1 MKLKKELGLFS
12 SVSVLAGI
20 MIGSGIYFFSMLV
33 LGLASNSLGLSLVAW
48 LVGGI
53 ITLFSALTYA
63 ELGTL
68 FPKTGGYYVYLR
80 KAYGRRIAFLSGI
93 TNFFLSSSGSVALLA
108 LLFAQVI
115 GFMTGASHIVDGI
128 TKGGFDPLIV
138 AAIAAIV
145 ILILSLINYL
155 GIQYGKVV
163 QNIFFVAKLIPLFT
177 IIIYGLFFGTQ
188 TNIFA
193 SNGAENINSGLL
205 VSGLLFAVART
216 LFAYEGWT
224 NLNTVAEEMKDT
236 KRDLPKALTIAV
248 ALVMGVYVLFVVG
261 LYRIISPATLANLG
275 TGAVEAGFDLGAV
288 YSAFGAIFTGFD
300 INLLGYVVFG
310 AIAISIFGSLNGSIL
325 SFPRVYLAMAEDET
339 LPKVF
344 GKVDAK
350 FQTPWVAIVGQTIVS
365 LIIVLLGYDNVNFL
379 LSIILFG
386 ALVFNTLIFL
396 SVFKFRKTM
405 PKAERPYKVW
415 GFPYVPSLAIVGMI
429 ILLIVTM
436 IRSPE
441 ASMLSIFIILAGN
454 GFYEVF
460 MDKDRLPLSTSD
472 TPAPVT
478 LETTNVVAKKV
489 STKKV
494 TKRKSK
500 KV

>member
-20 MIGSGIYFFSMLV
+20 MIGSGIYFISMVV
-33 LGLASNSLGLSLVAW
+33 LGLASNSLGLSLLAW
-48 LVGGI
+48 VVGGI

-68 FPKTGGYYVYLR
+68 FPKTGGYYIYLR
-80 KAYGRRIAFLSGI
+80 KAYGKRIAFLSGI

-108 LLFAQVI
+108 LLFAQMI

-138 AAIAAIV
+138 ATIAAIV

-155 GIQYGKVV
+155 GVQYGKVV
-163 QNIFFVAKLIPLFT
+163 QNIFFVAKLVPLVTVIF
-177 IIIYGLFFGTQ
+177 YGLFFGTQ
-188 TNIFA
+188 TDIFA

-248 ALVMGVYVLFVVG
+248 LLVMGVYVLFVIG
-261 LYRIISPATLANLG
+261 LYRIIDSSTLAFFG
-275 TGAVEAGFDLGAV
+275 TNAVKPGFDIFAV
-288 YSAFGAIFTGFD
+288 YSAFRAIFSGFD
-300 INLLGYVVFG
+300 DGLLGYVVFG

-344 GKVDAK
+344 AKVDAK
-350 FQTPWVAIVGQTIVS
+350 FQTPWVAILGQTIVS
-365 LIIVLLGYDNVNFL
+365 LVIVLLGYDNVDFL
-379 LSIILFG
+379 LTIILFG

-405 PKAERPYKVW
+405 PEAERPYRVW
-415 GFPYVPSLAIVGMI
+415 GFPYVPRLAIIGML
-429 ILLIVTM
+429 ILLVVTM
-436 IRSPE
+436 LNDFG
-441 ASMLSIFIILAGN
+441 ASMTGIFVILIGN
-454 GFYEVF
+454 GFYDVF
-460 MDKDRLPLSTSD
+460 MDRSLPAVTD
-472 TPAPVT
+472 TPPP
-478 LETTNVVAKKV
+478 LPQDPFKLP
-489 STKKV
+489 TKT

>member
-80 KAYGRRIAFLSGI
+80 KAYGKRIAFLSGI

-115 GFMTGASHIVDGI
+115 GYMIGAN
-128 TKGGFDPLIV
+128 GGFGFDAPEVGL
-138 AAIAAIV
+138 IAAVVIIV
-145 ILILSLINYL
+145 LSLINYL

-163 QNIFFVAKLIPLFT
+163 QNIFFVAKLIPLVTVIF
-177 IIIYGLFFGTQ
+177 YGLFFGTQ

-193 SNGAENINSGLL
+193 SNGAETIETGLL

-248 ALVMGVYVLFVVG
+248 LLVMGVYVLFVIG
-261 LYRIISPATLANLG
+261 LYRIITPETLAALG
-275 TGAVEAGFDLGAV
+275 TGAVAEGFDLGAV
-288 YSAFGAIFTGFD
+288 YSAFGAIFSGFD
-300 INLLGYVVFG
+300 LGLLGYVVFG

-344 GKVDAK
+344 SKVDAK
-350 FQTPWVAIVGQTIVS
+350 FQTPWVAILGQTVVS
-365 LIIVLLGYDNVNFL
+365 LVIVLLGYDNVNFL

-405 PKAERPYKVW
+405 PEAERPYRVW
-415 GFPYVPSLAIVGMI
+415 GFPYVPRLAILGML
-429 ILLIVTM
+429 ILLVVTM
-436 IRSPE
+436 INSVE
-441 ASMLSIFIILAGN
+441 ASMVSIFIILIGN
-454 GFYEVF
+454 GFYDVF
-460 MDKDRLPLSTSD
+460 MDKSTPVVAD
-472 TPAPVT
+472 TPLPV
-478 LETTNVVAKKV
+478 E
-489 STKKV
+489 TKKAPAKT

>member
-1 MKLKKELGLFS
+1 
-12 SVSVLAGI
+12 V
-20 MIGSGIYFFSMLV
+20 
-33 LGLASNSLGLSLVAW
+33 
-48 LVGGI
+48 VGGI

-80 KAYGRRIAFLSGI
+80 KAYGKRIAFLSGI
-93 TNFFLSSSGSVALLA
+93 TNFFLSSSGSIALLA

-115 GFMTGASHIVDGI
+115 GFMVGANG
-128 TKGGFDPLIV
+128 GNGFDAPLV
-138 AAIAAIV
+138 GLIAAIV
-145 ILILSLINYL
+145 IIILSLINYL

-188 TNIFA
+188 TNLFA
-193 SNGAENINSGLL
+193 SNGAENIEFGLL

-248 ALVMGVYVLFVVG
+248 VLVMSVYVLFVIG
-261 LYRIISPATLANLG
+261 LYRIITPETLANLG

-288 YSAFGAIFTGFD
+288 YSAFGAIFSGFD
-300 INLLGYVVFG
+300 LGLLGYVVFG

-339 LPKVF
+339 LPKFF
-344 GKVDAK
+344 GNVDAK
-350 FQTPWVAIVGQTIVS
+350 FKTPWVAILGQTIVS
-365 LIIVLLGYDNVNFL
+365 LVIVLFGYDNVNFL

-405 PKAERPYKVW
+405 PKAERPYRVW
-415 GFPYVPSLAIVGMI
+415 GFPYVPRLAILGML
-429 ILLIVTM
+429 ILLVVTM
-436 IRSPE
+436 INSFE
-441 ASMLSIFIILAGN
+441 ASMVGVFVILIGN
-454 GFYEVF
+454 GFYDVF
-460 MDKDRLPLSTSD
+460 MDKSIPVVVD
-472 TPAPVT
+472 TPLPIEV
-478 LETTNVVAKKV
+478 NQVA
-489 STKKV
+489 TKT

>member
-80 KAYGRRIAFLSGI
+80 KAYGRRVAFLSGI

-115 GFMTGASHIVDGI
+115 GYMLGVNDGA
-128 TKGGFDPLIV
+128 GFPAPLV
-138 AAIAAIV
+138 GLIATVV
-145 ILILSLINYL
+145 IIILSLINYF
-155 GIQYGKVV
+155 GVQYGKIV
-163 QNIFFVAKLIPLFT
+163 QNIFFVAKLIPLIT
-177 IIIYGLFFGTQ
+177 IIVYGLFFGTQ
-188 TNIFA
+188 TDIFA
-193 SNGAENINSGLL
+193 SNGAENIEPGLL
-205 VSGLLFAVART
+205 ISGLLFAVART

-300 INLLGYVVFG
+300 LGLLGYVVFG

-344 GKVDAK
+344 GKIDAK
-350 FQTPWVAIVGQTIVS
+350 FQTPWVAILGQTIVS
-365 LIIVLLGYDNVNFL
+365 LMIVLLGYDNVNFL

-396 SVFKFRKTM
+396 SVFKFRQTM
-405 PKAERPYKVW
+405 PKAERPYRVW
-415 GFPYVPSLAIVGMI
+415 GFPYVPRLAILGML
-429 ILLIVTM
+429 ILLVVTM
-436 IRSPE
+436 VNSFQ
-441 ASMLSIFIILAGN
+441 ASMVGIFVILIGN
-454 GFYEVF
+454 GFYDVF
-460 MDKDRLPLSTSD
+460 MDKSTPSLSD

-478 LETTNVVAKKV
+478 LETTKVA
-489 STKKV
+489 TKKV
-494 TKRKSK
+494 TIRKSK
-500 KV
+500 

>member
-80 KAYGRRIAFLSGI
+80 KAYGRRVAFLSGI

-115 GFMTGASHIVDGI
+115 GYMVGANGGAGFEAPIVG
-128 TKGGFDPLIV
+128 L
-138 AAIAAIV
+138 IAAVV
-145 ILILSLINYL
+145 IIILSLVNYL

-300 INLLGYVVFG
+300 LGLLGYVVFG

-415 GFPYVPSLAIVGMI
+415 GFPYVPSLAILGML
-429 ILLIVTM
+429 ILLVVTM
-436 IRSPE
+436 FNSFQ
-441 ASMLSIFIILAGN
+441 ASMVGVFVILIGN
-454 GFYEVF
+454 GFYDVF
-460 MDKDRLPLSTSD
+460 MAGDRLPPAVSD

-478 LETTNVVAKKV
+478 LATTKVA
-489 STKKV
+489 TKKV

-500 KV
+500 

>member
-115 GFMTGASHIVDGI
+115 GFMMGAN
-128 TKGGFDPLIV
+128 GGNGFEAPVVGL
-138 AAIAAIV
+138 IAAGVIV
-145 ILILSLINYL
+145 ILSLINYL
-155 GIQYGKVV
+155 GIQYGKIV
-163 QNIFFVAKLIPLFT
+163 QNIFFVAKLIPLIT
-177 IIIYGLFFGTQ
+177 IIFYGLFFGTQ
-188 TNIFA
+188 TDIFA
-193 SNGAENINSGLL
+193 SNGAENIESGLL

-248 ALVMGVYVLFVVG
+248 ALVMGVYVLFVIG
-261 LYRIISPATLANLG
+261 LYRIISPTTLATLG

-300 INLLGYVVFG
+300 LGLLGYVVFG

-344 GKVDAK
+344 GKIGAK
-350 FQTPWVAIVGQTIVS
+350 FQTPWVAILGQTIVS
-365 LIIVLLGYDNVNFL
+365 LVIVLLGYDNVNFL

-405 PKAERPYKVW
+405 PEAERPYRVW
-415 GFPYVPSLAIVGMI
+415 GFPYVPRLAILGML
-429 ILLIVTM
+429 ILLVVTM
-436 IRSPE
+436 INDVE
-441 ASMLSIFIILAGN
+441 ASMVGIFVILIGN
-454 GFYEVF
+454 GFYDVF
-460 MDKDRLPLSTSD
+460 MDKDRVTPAISD
-472 TPAPVT
+472 TPAPVA
-478 LETTNVVAKKV
+478 LATTKVTAKK
-489 STKKV
+489 SATKKV
-494 TKRKSK
+494 AKRKK
-500 KV
+500 

>member
-12 SVSVLAGI
+12 SVAVLAGI

-33 LGLASNSLGLSLVAW
+33 LGLASNSLGLSLLAW
-48 LVGGI
+48 VVGGI

-80 KAYGRRIAFLSGI
+80 KAYGKRIAFLSGI
-93 TNFFLSSSGSVALLA
+93 TNFFLSSSGSIALLA

-115 GFMTGASHIVDGI
+115 GYMIGANGGV
-128 TKGGFDPLIV
+128 GFDAPVVGL
-138 AAIAAIV
+138 IAAIV

-163 QNIFFVAKLIPLFT
+163 QNIFFVAKLIPLVTVIF
-177 IIIYGLFFGTQ
+177 YGLFFGTQ

-193 SNGAENINSGLL
+193 SNGSENIETGLL

-236 KRDLPKALTIAV
+236 KKDLPKALTIAV
-248 ALVMGVYVLFVVG
+248 VLVMSVYVLFVIG
-261 LYRIISPATLANLG
+261 LYRIITPETLANLG

-288 YSAFGAIFTGFD
+288 YSAFGSIFSSFD
-300 INLLGYVVFG
+300 IGLLGYVVFG

-344 GKVDAK
+344 AKVDPK
-350 FQTPWVAIVGQTIVS
+350 FQTPWVAILGQTIVS
-365 LIIVLLGYDNVNFL
+365 LIIVLFGYDNVNFL

-396 SVFKFRKTM
+396 SVFTFRKTM
-405 PKAERPYKVW
+405 PEAERPYRVW
-415 GFPYVPSLAIVGMI
+415 GFPYVPRLAILGML
-429 ILLIVTM
+429 ILLVVTM
-436 IRSPE
+436 INSFE
-441 ASMLSIFIILAGN
+441 ASMVGVFVILIGN
-454 GFYEVF
+454 GFYDVF
-460 MDKDRLPLSTSD
+460 MDKSTPSLSD
-472 TPAPVT
+472 TPAVLQT
-478 LETTNVVAKKV
+478 IIVA
-489 STKKV
+489 SKKV
-494 TKRKSK
+494 TKRKPK
-500 KV
+500 KA

>member
-80 KAYGRRIAFLSGI
+80 KAYGRRVAFLSGI

-115 GFMTGASHIVDGI
+115 GYMVGANGGAGFEAPIVG
-128 TKGGFDPLIV
+128 L
-138 AAIAAIV
+138 IAAVV
-145 ILILSLINYL
+145 IIILSLINYF
-155 GIQYGKVV
+155 GIQYGKIV
-163 QNIFFVAKLIPLFT
+163 QNIFFVAKLIPLIT
-177 IIIYGLFFGTQ
+177 IIVYGLFFGTQ
-188 TNIFA
+188 TDIFA
-193 SNGAENINSGLL
+193 SNGAENIDTGLL

-344 GKVDAK
+344 GKIDAK
-350 FQTPWVAIVGQTIVS
+350 FQTPWVAILGQTIVS
-365 LIIVLLGYDNVNFL
+365 LMIVLLGYDNVNFL

-396 SVFKFRKTM
+396 SVFKFRQTM
-405 PKAERPYKVW
+405 PKAERPYRVW
-415 GFPYVPSLAIVGMI
+415 GFPYVPRLAILGML
-429 ILLIVTM
+429 ILLVVTM
-436 IRSPE
+436 VNSFQ
-441 ASMLSIFIILAGN
+441 ASMVGIFVILIGN
-454 GFYEVF
+454 GFYDVF
-460 MDKDRLPLSTSD
+460 MDKSTPSLSD

-478 LETTNVVAKKV
+478 LETTKVA
-489 STKKV
+489 TKKV
-494 TKRKSK
+494 TIRKSK
-500 KV
+500 

>member
-80 KAYGRRIAFLSGI
+80 KAYGKRIAFLSGI
-93 TNFFLSSSGSVALLA
+93 TNFFLSSSGSIALLA

-115 GFMTGASHIVDGI
+115 GYMIGAN
-128 TKGGFDPLIV
+128 GGFGFDAPVVGL
-138 AAIAAIV
+138 IAAVVIIV
-145 ILILSLINYL
+145 LSLINYL

-163 QNIFFVAKLIPLFT
+163 QNIFFVAKLIPLVTVIF
-177 IIIYGLFFGTQ
+177 YGLFFGTQ

-193 SNGAENINSGLL
+193 SNGSENIETGLL

-248 ALVMGVYVLFVVG
+248 VLVMSVYVLFVIG
-261 LYRIISPATLANLG
+261 LYRIITPETLANLG
-275 TGAVEAGFDLGAV
+275 SGAVEAGFDLGAV
-288 YSAFGAIFTGFD
+288 YAAFGAIFSGFD
-300 INLLGYVVFG
+300 LGLLGYVVFG

-344 GKVDAK
+344 AKVDAK
-350 FQTPWVAIVGQTIVS
+350 FQTPWVAILGQTVVS
-365 LIIVLLGYDNVNFL
+365 LVIVLLGYDNVNFL

-405 PKAERPYKVW
+405 PEAERPYRVW
-415 GFPYVPSLAIVGMI
+415 GFPYVPRLAILGML
-429 ILLIVTM
+429 ILLVVTM
-436 IRSPE
+436 INSFE
-441 ASMLSIFIILAGN
+441 ASMVGVFVILIGN
-454 GFYEVF
+454 GFYDVF
-460 MDKDRLPLSTSD
+460 MDKSIPVVVD
-472 TPAPVT
+472 TPLPIEV
-478 LETTNVVAKKV
+478 NQVA
-489 STKKV
+489 TKT

>member
-33 LGLASNSLGLSLVAW
+33 LGLASNSLGLSLLAW

-80 KAYGRRIAFLSGI
+80 KAYGKRIAFLSGI
-93 TNFFLSSSGSVALLA
+93 TNFFLSSSGSIALLA

-115 GFMTGASHIVDGI
+115 GFMVGANGGTGFEAPIVGI
-128 TKGGFDPLIV
+128 
-138 AAIAAIV
+138 IAAIV

-188 TNIFA
+188 TNIIA
-193 SNGAENINSGLL
+193 SNGAENIESGLL

-236 KRDLPKALTIAV
+236 KKDLPKALTIAV

-261 LYRIISPATLANLG
+261 LYRIITPETLANLG
-275 TGAVEAGFDLGAV
+275 TDAVAAGFDLGAV

-300 INLLGYVVFG
+300 LGLLGYVVFG

-350 FQTPWVAIVGQTIVS
+350 FQTPWVAILGQTVVS

-386 ALVFNTLIFL
+386 GLVFNTLIFL

-405 PKAERPYKVW
+405 PNAERPYRVW
-415 GFPYVPSLAIVGMI
+415 GFPYVPRLAILGML
-429 ILLIVTM
+429 ILLVVTFM
-436 IRSPE
+436 NSFV
-441 ASMLSIFIILAGN
+441 ASMVGIFVILIGN
-454 GFYEVF
+454 GVYDVF
-460 MDKDRLPLSTSD
+460 MDPVHRVIAD
-472 TPAPVT
+472 TPTTQTT
-478 LETTNVVAKKV
+478 LETKKPKAKTTK
-489 STKKV
+489 SKTKKA
-494 TKRKSK
+494 
-500 KV
+500 

>member
-80 KAYGRRIAFLSGI
+80 KAYGRRVAFLSGI

-115 GFMTGASHIVDGI
+115 GYMLGVNDGA
-128 TKGGFDPLIV
+128 GFPAPLV
-138 AAIAAIV
+138 GLIATVV
-145 ILILSLINYL
+145 IIILSLINYF
-155 GIQYGKVV
+155 GVQYGKIV
-163 QNIFFVAKLIPLFT
+163 QNIFFVAKLIPLIT
-177 IIIYGLFFGTQ
+177 IIVYGLFFGTQ
-188 TNIFA
+188 TDIFA
-193 SNGAENINSGLL
+193 SNGAENIEPGLL
-205 VSGLLFAVART
+205 ISGLLFAVART

-288 YSAFGAIFTGFD
+288 YSAFGAIFTSFD
-300 INLLGYVVFG
+300 LGLLGYVVFG

-339 LPKVF
+339 LPKFF
-344 GKVDAK
+344 GNIDAK
-350 FQTPWVAIVGQTIVS
+350 FKTPWVAILGQTIVS
-365 LIIVLLGYDNVNFL
+365 WIIVGFGYDNVNFL

-386 ALVFNTLIFL
+386 GLVFNTLIFL
-396 SVFKFRKTM
+396 SVFKFRQTM

-415 GFPYVPSLAIVGMI
+415 GFPHVPRLAILGML
-429 ILLIVTM
+429 ILLVVTM
-436 IRSPE
+436 VNSFQ
-441 ASMLSIFIILAGN
+441 ASMVGIFVILIGN
-454 GFYEVF
+454 GFYDVF
-460 MDKDRLPLSTSD
+460 MDKSTPSLSD

-478 LETTNVVAKKV
+478 LETTKVA
-489 STKKV
+489 TKKV
-494 TKRKSK
+494 TIRKSK
-500 KV
+500 

>member
-33 LGLASNSLGLSLVAW
+33 LGLASNSLGLSLIAW
-48 LVGGI
+48 VVGGI

-80 KAYGRRIAFLSGI
+80 KAYGKRIAFLSGI
-93 TNFFLSSSGSVALLA
+93 TNFFLSSSGSIALLA

-115 GFMTGASHIVDGI
+115 GFMVGANG
-128 TKGGFDPLIV
+128 GNGFDAPLV
-138 AAIAAIV
+138 GLIAAIV
-145 ILILSLINYL
+145 IIILSLINYL
-155 GIQYGKVV
+155 GIRYGKVV

-177 IIIYGLFFGTQ
+177 VIIYGLFFGTQ

-193 SNGAENINSGLL
+193 SNGAENIEFGLL

-248 ALVMGVYVLFVVG
+248 VLVMSVYVLFVIG
-261 LYRIISPATLANLG
+261 LYRIITPETLANLG

-288 YSAFGAIFTGFD
+288 YSAFGAIFSGFD
-300 INLLGYVVFG
+300 LGLLGYVVFG

-339 LPKVF
+339 LPKFF
-344 GKVDAK
+344 GNVDAK
-350 FQTPWVAIVGQTIVS
+350 FKTPWVAILGQTIVS
-365 LIIVLLGYDNVNFL
+365 LVIVLFGYDNVNFL

-405 PKAERPYKVW
+405 PKAERPYRVW
-415 GFPYVPSLAIVGMI
+415 GFPYVPRLAILGML
-429 ILLIVTM
+429 ILLVVTM
-436 IRSPE
+436 INSFE
-441 ASMLSIFIILAGN
+441 ASMVGVFVILIGN
-454 GFYEVF
+454 GFYDVF
-460 MDKDRLPLSTSD
+460 MDKSIPVVVD
-472 TPAPVT
+472 TPLPIEV
-478 LETTNVVAKKV
+478 NQVA
-489 STKKV
+489 TKT

>member
-80 KAYGRRIAFLSGI
+80 KAYGRRVAFLSGI

-115 GFMTGASHIVDGI
+115 GYMVGANGGAGFEAPIVG
-128 TKGGFDPLIV
+128 L
-138 AAIAAIV
+138 IAAVV
-145 ILILSLINYL
+145 IIILSLINYF
-155 GIQYGKVV
+155 GVQYGKIV
-163 QNIFFVAKLIPLFT
+163 QNIFFVAKLIPLIT
-177 IIIYGLFFGTQ
+177 IIVYGLFFGTQ
-188 TNIFA
+188 TDIFA
-193 SNGAENINSGLL
+193 SNGAENIDTGLL

-300 INLLGYVVFG
+300 LGLLGYVVFG

-344 GKVDAK
+344 GKIDAK
-350 FQTPWVAIVGQTIVS
+350 FQTPWVAILGQTIVS
-365 LIIVLLGYDNVNFL
+365 LMIVLLGYDNVNFL

-396 SVFKFRKTM
+396 SVFKFRQTM
-405 PKAERPYKVW
+405 PKAERPYRVW
-415 GFPYVPSLAIVGMI
+415 GFPYVPRLAILGML
-429 ILLIVTM
+429 ILLVVTM
-436 IRSPE
+436 VNSFQ
-441 ASMLSIFIILAGN
+441 ASMVGIFVILIGN
-454 GFYEVF
+454 GFYDVF
-460 MDKDRLPLSTSD
+460 MDKSTPSLSD

-478 LETTNVVAKKV
+478 LETTKVA
-489 STKKV
+489 TKKV
-494 TKRKSK
+494 TIRKSK
-500 KV
+500 

>member
-80 KAYGRRIAFLSGI
+80 KAYGRRVAFLSGI

-115 GFMTGASHIVDGI
+115 GYMVGANGGAGFEAPIVG
-128 TKGGFDPLIV
+128 L
-138 AAIAAIV
+138 IAAVV
-145 ILILSLINYL
+145 IIILSLINYF
-155 GIQYGKVV
+155 GIQYGKIV
-163 QNIFFVAKLIPLFT
+163 QNIFFVAKLIPLIT
-177 IIIYGLFFGTQ
+177 IIVYGLFFGTQ
-188 TNIFA
+188 TDIFA
-193 SNGAENINSGLL
+193 SNGAENIDTGLL

-300 INLLGYVVFG
+300 LGLLGYVVFG

-350 FQTPWVAIVGQTIVS
+350 FQTPWVAILGQTIVS
-365 LIIVLLGYDNVNFL
+365 LVIVLLGYDNVNFL

-396 SVFKFRKTM
+396 SVFKFRQTM
-405 PKAERPYKVW
+405 PKAERPYRVW
-415 GFPYVPSLAIVGMI
+415 GFPYVPRLAILGML
-429 ILLIVTM
+429 ILLVVTM
-436 IRSPE
+436 VNSFQ
-441 ASMLSIFIILAGN
+441 ASMVGIFVILIGN
-454 GFYEVF
+454 GFYDVF
-460 MDKDRLPLSTSD
+460 MDKSTPSLSD

-478 LETTNVVAKKV
+478 LETTKVA
-489 STKKV
+489 TKKV
-494 TKRKSK
+494 TIRKSK
-500 KV
+500 